1 MKNQEIE
8 LKLTLPGGAA
18 KVRPTT
24 LRRLLGASAPAKT
37 SVLETT
43 YFDTP
48 DSWLKGRGM
57 ALRVRHIGTRRIQ
70 TLKVPGGGLDGL
82 QSYLEF
88 ESEIKGTRPLLS
100 AINDA
105 KLRQRLQRANIMAQ
119 LRPVFTTRFER
130 AAWLVTRGDSQIEVA
145 LDIGSIDTKSAQAK
159 HLRAPIA
166 EIELELKSGQPVDLF
181 HCAERLVEDVPARLG
196 LATKA
201 ARGYALADGFKAEP
215 VRAEP
220 LELARKGTAGDAFGA
235 IVRSCLD
242 QLRANEAAIH
252 ESEDD
257 EAIHQF
263 RVAIRRFRA
272 TIGAYRELID
282 DGAHAA
288 MSIDLRWLQRQFGP
302 ARDLDVLIAETLVP
316 MQARLLGQTAVGPLL
331 NVAKAARAEA
341 RRRAHQALDNPR
353 YAVMLLQIYRLLLA
367 DDWRGRS
374 AVAQFGL
381 DRPVREFAD
390 EWLGKAHKRLVR
402 LGGEHAEL
410 SEVELHRLRLL
421 AKKMR
426 YGAQAFASLY
436 RAKRTDKYLLHL
448 GAIQDHLGSLNDA
461 VVGRHLLVELI
472 GRLASERGLGA
483 ADINLLQGVVLGW
496 QSRRI
501 SQDLAGFRA
510 TWEGFRAQK
519 KFWAED

>member
-18 KVRPTT
+18 TVRPAT
-24 LRRLLGASAPAKT
+24 LRRLLGAHGPAKT
-37 SVLETT
+37 SELETT

-48 DSWLKGRGM
+48 EYWLKSHGM
-57 ALRVRHIGTRRIQ
+57 ALRVRTVGTKRIQ
-70 TLKVPGGGLDGL
+70 TLKVPGGGPDGL

-88 ESEIKGTRPLLS
+88 ETEIKGTRPILA
-100 AINDA
+100 AIGDA
-105 KLRQRLQRANIMAQ
+105 KLRRRLLRAGVMTQ

-130 AAWLVTRGDSQIEVA
+130 AAWLITRGESRIEVA
-145 LDIGSIDTKSAQAK
+145 LDIGSIDAK
-159 HLRAPIA
+159 AAKTPIA
-166 EIELELKSGQPVDLF
+166 EIELELKSGEPIELF
-181 HCAERLVEDVPARLG
+181 HCAERLAEDIPARLG

-201 ARGYALADGFKAEP
+201 ARGYALADGTKALP

-220 LELARKGTAGDAFGA
+220 LELARRGTAGDAFSA
-235 IVRSCLD
+235 IVRNCLD
-242 QLRANEAAIH
+242 QLRANEAAIL

-272 TIGAYRELID
+272 AIGAYRELID

-316 MQARLLGQTAVGPLL
+316 MQARLLGQTSIGSLL
-331 NVAKAARAEA
+331 ETAKVARAEA

-353 YAVMLLQIYRLLLA
+353 YAVMLLHIYRLLLT

-374 AVAQFGL
+374 AVAQFEL
-381 DRPVREFAD
+381 DRPVRDFAD
-390 EWLGKAHKRLVR
+390 KWLAKAHKRLLR

-421 AKKMR
+421 GKKMR

-436 RAKRTDKYLLHL
+436 RAKRTEKYLLHL
-448 GAIQDHLGSLNDA
+448 TAIQDHLGSLNDA
-461 VVGRHLLVELI
+461 VVGRHLLVNLI
-472 GRLASERGLGA
+472 GRLTGERNLSA
-483 ADINLLQGVVLGW
+483 TDTSLLQGVMLGW

-501 SQDLAGFRA
+501 TQDLGGFQA

-519 KFWAED
+519 KFWGED